1 MVNLLKAEDA
11 EQSLVD
17 RMISAG
23 VSGLKISGTG
33 FFPVSGCPGRFFLR
47 SAA

>member
-11 EQSLVD
+11 EPSLVD
-17 RMISAG
+17 GMISAG
-23 VSGLKISGTG
+23 MSGLEISGTG
-33 FFPVSGCPGRFFLR
+33 FFPVSGCPDRFFLR